1 MCQNKTKLLPNSL
14 LECASWDVYAMGD
27 MLANQRIIIRRC
39 MEHQLD
45 SMNGNWESG
54 GATERTEDFFDQLI
68 WMQPRVKCKTCTKE
82 RVR

>member
-1 MCQNKTKLLPNSL
+1 
-14 LECASWDVYAMGD
+14 
-27 MLANQRIIIRRC
+27 